1 MGYNL
6 IDSGWFQTSHLL
18 WLRSKVIMWLWFAK
32 LGSPR
37 WFYEVSGRW
46 LPWLTGAMVVLM
58 SLGIIWAL
66 LFLPPD
72 YQQSFTTRILVVHV
86 AVAGT
91 SLAFFPLMAV
101 AGTITLVWKMKLADM
116 VAKNAA
122 PLGAWFSFVTLA
134 TGSLWGSVMWGTW
147 WEWTDARLVSMLF
160 QFFLLLS
167 VIALRSAIEDSE
179 KAAKACALLSIVGCV
194 NTVII
199 KYSVEWWNVLHQPS
213 SPINMSNDNANGPEF
228 WLATGVMIIAVYLFL
243 TVSLILATRNE
254 ILQRE
259 RRSQWVKDI
268 VN

>member
-1 MGYNL
+1 
-6 IDSGWFQTSHLL
+6 
-18 WLRSKVIMWLWFAK
+18 MWMWFAK

-37 WFYEVSGRW
+37 WFYEISTKW
-46 LPWLTGAMVVLM
+46 LPWLASMMCIFMLV
-58 SLGIIWAL
+58 GIVWAL
-66 LFLPPD
+66 LYLPPD
-72 YQQSFTTRILVVHV
+72 YQQSFTPRILVIHV

-116 VAKNAA
+116 VAKHAA

-167 VIALRSAIEDSE
+167 VVALRSAIEDPDKS
-179 KAAKACALLSIVGCV
+179 AKACALLSIVGCINV
-194 NTVII
+194 VVI
-199 KYSVEWWNVLHQPS
+199 KYSVEWWNVLHQPA
-213 SPINMSNDNANGPEF
+213 SPLSTSNDSANGPEF
-228 WLATGVMIIAVYLFL
+228 WMATGVMIVAVYLFL
-243 TVSLILATRNE
+243 IVSLVLATRNE

-259 RRSQWVKDI
+259 SRSQWVQEI
-268 VN
+268 VQAS

>member
-1 MGYNL
+1 ML
-6 IDSGWFQTSHLL
+6 
-18 WLRSKVIMWLWFAK
+18 
-32 LGSPR
+32 
-37 WFYEVSGRW
+37 
-46 LPWLTGAMVVLM
+46 VLM

-66 LFLPPD
+66 LVLPPD
-72 YQQSFTTRILVVHV
+72 YQQSFTTRILVIHV

-179 KAAKACALLSIVGCV
+179 KAAKACALLSIVGCI

-228 WLATGVMIIAVYLFL
+228 WLATGVMILAVYLFL